1 MIEIKEYI
9 EEGYSP
15 VIDYDKWRVAILN
28 EIDELYVGNLT
39 KMQKHME
46 SDEVFVLLRGKC
58 TLFVGDGDE
67 EIGNISKYDLEPYKC
82 YNVKKGTWHTHTL
95 TEEGKV
101 LIVENRNT
109 CDDNSPEKELN
120 EDQRS
125 LICHM

>member
-67 EIGNISKYDLEPYKC
+67 EIGNISKYYLEQYKC